1 MRTNARSLS
10 VLASALLLATS
21 AAIVPGCAKPESPPP
36 PKFQACTGPATT
48 VTVVVESDGKTS
60 NKEAYVCEGRDTVEW
75 FPADPDTYVSEDLQ
89 WKEGSPF
96 EHAPKHET
104 HGTRKVLKSEKPKR
118 GTAGKGYPYDAWL
131 VLKDGTKKQV
141 DPIIRIMP

>member
-1 MRTNARSLS
+1 MITNARSLS
-10 VLASALLLATS
+10 TLASAFLLATS
-21 AAIVPGCAKPESPPP
+21 AAIVPGCAKPESPAP
-36 PKFQACTGPATT
+36 CTGPATT
-48 VTVVVESDGKTS
+48 VTVVIESDGKTS